1 MCVAGMLVKSGQG
14 WNFQTKYLT
23 KLGIVC
29 HNIITHVALANYLTN
44 QISENNI
51 LDALTL
57 FHRGEDQEN
66 ISDSEDITLWL
77 ISMCLILFILL
88 VLFLHY
94 RVIY

>member
-1 MCVAGMLVKSGQG
+1 MCGWNVVKSGKG